1 MLYWLKNIKSNQC
14 PETIYY
20 TERQLGKAP
29 VFPVTKL
36 LSDNHTFHTPS
47 KKAVYKN
54 HITSW
59 LIFILLNVIPIIC
72 DIMYPPSLNGKFS
85 P

>member
-47 KKAVYKN
+47 KKAVYKKPYN
-54 HITSW
+54 KLAYIHTSK
-59 LIFILLNVIPIIC
+59 C
-72 DIMYPPSLNGKFS
+72 YTHYM
-85 P
+85 